1 LKKPLNINVLFNN
14 DEKLFFM
21 PLKFLFSLSLFLSI
35 LCFTTNLYA
44 DWINLSGAENSHNIA
59 EIYIEEGGVRMQLEV
74 YVGDLETF
82 EPLIPDDLLT
92 QRTADRPDLKT
103 RERLFANQVLQVI
116 ADGKRLPVLFK
127 LVEPRMRIDR
137 PSPFAGKINPYTRQ
151 PIPGPPQDK
160 RVLYAELVYP
170 FNEQPQTIR
179 FVPPVDENGMPLA
192 SIGFLCNH
200 AGVTVVDYRLM
211 SPESTLHL
219 DWDDP
224 WYSEFDNKALKRK
237 VGTGMRTF
245 LYIEPYE
252 VRNEILVRV
261 KDMMTWLDFDL
272 RGDAFIEEDEFNRV
286 REQIGQFFIGREN
299 VIIDGQ
305 RLKPILDQTAFVES
319 SMLRSR
325 FIETP
330 ERVRLNSAMVG
341 VIITYLTDG
350 LPQEVE
356 TRWDLF
362 SDRVQK
368 VTARMTDPA
377 GPFPYD
383 LEPTDNVLKWTNYLK
398 TYIIPTVEKIN
409 VAEQHQGVPVPMGS
423 VACLAL
429 IIPVGWRVLRRKK
442 DGGSVKALL
451 GMVGLLVVGAL
462 VLIPAFQ
469 VPVGSNARASQFTSE
484 DGQVVLDSLLK
495 NVYRA
500 FDFRDE
506 EDVYDKLS
514 TCVSGDL
521 LANLYLEQRKSLVV
535 EQAGGAQAK
544 VEQVA
549 IEDVVVSEST
559 KHTGALDLKV
569 QWTALGQV
577 GHWGHIHT
585 RQNRY
590 DAIVTI
596 KPVDGAWKIIELE
609 LLEEQRI
616 DPFAVSN
623 PKA

>member
-1 LKKPLNINVLFNN
+1 MMALLRFIIFV
-14 DEKLFFM
+14 
-21 PLKFLFSLSLFLSI
+21 FLLTLPTGSH
-35 LCFTTNLYA
+35 A
-44 DWINLSGAENSHNIA
+44 DWINLSGAENARNIA
-59 EIYIEEGGVRMQLEV
+59 EISINEDHVSIQLEV
-74 YVGDLETF
+74 FVDDLKVF
-82 EPLIPDDLLT
+82 EPLIPD
-92 QRTADRPDLKT
+92 
-103 RERLFANQVLQVI
+103 ELFAQTNVDRLGLKFREKIFADQILQVV
-116 ADGKRLPVLFK
+116 ADDIKLPVSFK
-127 LVEPRMRIDR
+127 LVEPRIRIER
-137 PSPFAGKINPYTRQ
+137 PSPFAGMINPYTRQ
-151 PIPGPPQDK
+151 PIPGPPKDK

-170 FNEQPQTIR
+170 FAGQPRTLR
-179 FVPPVDENGMPLA
+179 FVPPVDESGMPLA
-192 SIGFLCNH
+192 SIGFLCEH

-211 SPESTLHL
+211 TPDSTLLL

-237 VGTGMRTF
+237 IGSGMRTF

-261 KDMMTWLDFDL
+261 KDMMSWVDFDL
-272 RGDAFIEEDEFNRV
+272 LGDDYIEAEEFNQV
-286 REQIGQFFIGREN
+286 REQIGQFFMEREN

-305 RLKPILDQTAFVES
+305 RLRPILDRTAFVES

-325 FIETP
+325 FIESP
-330 ERVRLNSAMVG
+330 ERIPLNSAMVG

-350 LPQEVE
+350 IPQEVSTE
-356 TRWDLF
+356 WTLF

-383 LEPTDNVLKWTNYLK
+383 LEPGDNVLTWNNYLK
-398 TYIIPTVEKIN
+398 NYTIPTVEKID
-409 VAEQHQGVPVPMGS
+409 VAEQHQGVPVPVGS
-423 VACLAL
+423 VVCLVL
-429 IIPVGWRVLRRKK
+429 LLPTGWGVLRRKK
-442 DGGSVKALL
+442 NGGSTKPLL
-451 GMVGLLVVGAL
+451 RLVGLLVVGTL

-469 VPVGSNARASQFTSE
+469 VPVGGSARTSQFSAE

-506 EDVYDKLS
+506 EDVYDKLAI
-514 TCVSGDL
+514 CVSGDL
-521 LANLYLEQRKSLVV
+521 LADLYLEQRKSLVV

-544 VEQVA
+544 VEDIA
-549 IEDVVVSEST
+549 IEDVTVSKSN
-559 KHTGALDLKV
+559 KHDGALDIAA

-596 KPVDGAWKIIELE
+596 KPVEGAWKIIDLE
-609 LLEEQRI
+609 LLEETRV
-616 DPFAVSN
+616 DPFASQ
-623 PKA
+623 PAKG

>member
-1 LKKPLNINVLFNN
+1 
-14 DEKLFFM
+14 
-21 PLKFLFSLSLFLSI
+21 
-35 LCFTTNLYA
+35 
-44 DWINLSGAENSHNIA
+44 LSGAENSRNIA
-59 EIYIEEGGVRMQLEV
+59 EIFIEKDRVRIQLEV
-74 YVGDLETF
+74 FVEDLMLF
-82 EPLIPDDLLT
+82 EELVPDSFFSQSIPG
-92 QRTADRPDLKT
+92 RPGLQ
-103 RERLFANQVLQVI
+103 ERQKLFAKRVLQVV
-116 ADGKRLPVLFK
+116 ADGEQILPASFD
-127 LVEPRMRIDR
+127 LVEPRIRIER
-137 PSPFAGKINPYTRQ
+137 PSPFVGSISPYTRR
-151 PIPGPPQDK
+151 PIPGPPEDK
-160 RVLYAELVYP
+160 RVLYAELSYP
-170 FNEQPQTIR
+170 FDGQPQTLKFI
-179 FVPPVDENGMPLA
+179 PPLDEGGLPVA

-200 AGVTVVDYRLM
+200 AGVTVVDFRSM
-211 SPESTLHL
+211 TPATLHL

-224 WYSEFDNKALKRK
+224 WYSEFDAKPMRRK
-237 VGTGMRTF
+237 IGTGMRTF

-261 KDMMTWLDFDL
+261 KDMMTWVDFDL
-272 RGDAFIEEDEFNRV
+272 QGDDYIEADEFNRV
-286 REQIGQFFIGREN
+286 REQVGQFFLEREN

-305 RLKPILDQTAFVES
+305 RLKPILDRTSFVES
-319 SMLRSR
+319 SMQRSR
-325 FIETP
+325 FIDTP

-350 LPQEVE
+350 IPQQV
-356 TRWDLF
+356 TTQWDLF
-362 SDRVQK
+362 SDRIQK

-383 LEPTDNVLKWTNYLK
+383 LEPGDNVLTWNNYLK
-398 TYIIPTVEKIN
+398 TYTIPTVEKID

-423 VACLAL
+423 VACLVL
-429 IIPVGWRVLRRKK
+429 IIPVGWSVLRRKK
-442 DGGSVKALL
+442 EGGSVKPLL

-462 VLIPAFQ
+462 VLMPAFQ
-469 VPVGSNARASQFTSE
+469 VPLGGSARASQFSDD

-506 EDVYDKLS
+506 EDVYDKLAI
-514 TCVSGDL
+514 CVSGDL

-549 IEDVVVSEST
+549 IEDVAVSDSA
-559 KHTGALDLKV
+559 KHAGALDLKA

-596 KPVDGAWKIIELE
+596 KPVDGAWKIIGLE
-609 LLEEQRI
+609 LLEETRI
-616 DPFAVSN
+616 DPFAQSA
-623 PKA
+623 PKG

>member
-1 LKKPLNINVLFNN
+1 LSSSILDNIL
-14 DEKLFFM
+14 M
-21 PLKFLFSLSLFLSI
+21 ATFLRFIIFSLLII
-35 LCFTTNLYA
+35 LPTISYA
-44 DWINLSGAENSHNIA
+44 DWINLSGAENARNIA
-59 EIYIEEGGVRMQLEV
+59 EIYITEDRVRIQLEV

-92 QRTADRPDLKT
+92 QRAADRPDLKT
-103 RERLFANQVLQVI
+103 REQLFANQVLQVI

-127 LVEPRMRIDR
+127 LVEPRMKVER
-137 PSPFAGKINPYTRQ
+137 PSPFAGMINPYTRQ

-170 FNEQPQTIR
+170 FNDKPQAIR

-192 SIGFLCNH
+192 SIGFLCEH

-211 SPESTLHL
+211 SPDSTLHL
-219 DWDDP
+219 DLDDP
-224 WYSEFDNKALKRK
+224 WYSEFDNRALKRK
-237 VGTGMRTF
+237 IGTGMRTF

-261 KDMMTWLDFDL
+261 KDMMAWVDFDL
-272 RGDAFIEEDEFNRV
+272 RGKDFIEADEFNRV
-286 REQIGQFFIGREN
+286 REQIGQFFLAREN
-299 VIIDGQ
+299 VTIDGQ
-305 RLKPILDQTAFVES
+305 RLKPILDRTAFVES

-325 FIETP
+325 FVETP

-368 VTARMTDPA
+368 VSARMTDPA

-398 TYIIPTVEKIN
+398 SYTIPNVEKIS

-423 VACLAL
+423 VACLVL
-429 IIPVGWRVLRRKK
+429 IIPVGWSVLRRKK
-442 DGGSVKALL
+442 EGGSVKALL

-462 VLIPAFQ
+462 VLMPAFQ
-469 VPVGSNARASQFTSE
+469 VPVGGSARTSQFSIE
-484 DGQVVLDSLLK
+484 DGKVVLDSLLK

-506 EDVYDKLS
+506 EDVYDKLAI
-514 TCVSGDL
+514 CVSGDL
-521 LANLYLEQRKSLVV
+521 LADLYLEQRKSLVV

-549 IEDVVVSEST
+549 IEDVAVSDSA
-559 KHTGALDLKV
+559 KHAGALNLKA

-596 KPVDGAWKIIELE
+596 KPVDGAWKIIALD
-609 LLEEQRI
+609 LLEETRI
-616 DPFAVSN
+616 DPYAQSA
-623 PKA
+623 PKG

>member
-1 LKKPLNINVLFNN
+1 MVTLLRYIIFS
-14 DEKLFFM
+14 
-21 PLKFLFSLSLFLSI
+21 FLIISP
-35 LCFTTNLYA
+35 TTSYA
-44 DWINLSGAENSHNIA
+44 DWINLSGAENARNIA
-59 EIYIEEGGVRMQLEV
+59 EISISDNHVRIQLEV
-74 YVGDLETF
+74 YVGDLELF
-82 EPLIPDDLLT
+82 EPLIPEELLA
-92 QRTADRPDLKT
+92 QKDTARPRLSV
-103 RERLFANQVLQVI
+103 REQIFADKVLQVV
-116 ADGKRLPVLFK
+116 ADGKKLPVSFA
-127 LVEPRMRIDR
+127 LVEPRMRIER
-137 PSPFAGKINPYTRQ
+137 PSPFAGMINPYTRQ

-160 RVLYAELVYP
+160 RVLYAELVYS
-170 FNEQPQTIR
+170 FKEQPQSIR
-179 FVPPVDENGMPLA
+179 FLPPIDENGMPLA

-200 AGVTVVDYRLM
+200 DGVTVVDFRMM

-224 WYSEFDNKALKRK
+224 WYSEFDNKVLKRNI
-237 VGTGMRTF
+237 GTGMRTF
-245 LYIEPYE
+245 LYVEPYE

-261 KDMMTWLDFDL
+261 KDMMTWLDFKL
-272 RGDAFIEEDEFNRV
+272 RGDVYIEEDEFNRV
-286 REQIGQFFIGREN
+286 REQIGSFFIGREN
-299 VIIDGQ
+299 VTIDGE
-305 RLKPILDQTAFVES
+305 RLKPILDRTAFVES

-330 ERVRLNSAMVG
+330 ERVPLNSAMVG

-350 LPQEVE
+350 IPQQVSTEW
-356 TRWDLF
+356 TLF

-383 LEPTDNVLKWTNYLK
+383 LEPDDNVLTWNNYLK

-409 VAEQHQGVPVPMGS
+409 VAEQHQGVPVPMAS

-429 IIPVGWRVLRRKK
+429 ILPVGWGFLRRKK
-442 DGGSVKALL
+442 NGNSTKASLA
-451 GMVGLLVVGAL
+451 VIGLLVIGAL

-469 VPVGSNARASQFTSE
+469 VPVGGSARASQFSAE

-506 EDVYDKLS
+506 EDVYDKLAI
-514 TCVSGDL
+514 CASGEL
-521 LANLYLEQRKSLVV
+521 LADLYLEQRKSLVV

-549 IEDVVVSEST
+549 IEDVTVSESS
-559 KHTGALDLKV
+559 KHDGALDLKA
-569 QWTALGQV
+569 QWTALGLV
-577 GHWGHIHT
+577 GHWGHVHT

-596 KPVDGAWKIIELE
+596 KPVDGAWKIIDLE
-609 LLEEQRI
+609 LLEETRI
-616 DPFAVSN
+616 DPFAQSA
-623 PKA
+623 PKG

>member
-1 LKKPLNINVLFNN
+1 MLLNG
-14 DEKLFFM
+14 K
-21 PLKFLFSLSLFLSI
+21 FSLLLSLCII
-35 LCFTTNLYA
+35 LLPTSAYA
-44 DWINLSGAENSHNIA
+44 DWINLSGAENARNIA
-59 EIYIEEGGVRMQLEV
+59 EINVEKDRVRIQLEV
-74 YVGDLETF
+74 FVEDLMLF
-82 EPLIPDDLLT
+82 EELVPDNFFS
-92 QRTADRPDLKT
+92 QPIAGRPGLE
-103 RERLFANQVLQVI
+103 ERQKLFANQVLQVV
-116 ADGKRLPVLFK
+116 ADGDQVLPVSFD
-127 LVEPRMRIDR
+127 LVEPRVRIER
-137 PSPFAGKINPYTRQ
+137 PSPFAGSISPYTRR
-151 PIPGPPQDK
+151 PIPGPPEDK
-160 RVLYAELVYP
+160 RVLYAELSYP
-170 FNEQPQTIR
+170 FDGQPQTLQFI
-179 FVPPVDENGMPLA
+179 PPLDEGGLPVA

-200 AGVTVVDYRLM
+200 SGVTVVDFRSMIPAILN
-211 SPESTLHL
+211 L

-224 WYSEFDNKALKRK
+224 WYSEFDEKPMQRK
-237 VGTGMRTF
+237 IGTGMRTF

-261 KDMMTWLDFDL
+261 KDMMTWVDFDL
-272 RGDAFIEEDEFNRV
+272 QGDDYIEADEFNRV
-286 REQIGQFFIGREN
+286 REQVGQFFLEREN
-299 VIIDGQ
+299 VVIDGQ
-305 RLKPILDQTAFVES
+305 RLKPILDRTSFVES
-319 SMLRSR
+319 SMQRSR
-325 FIETP
+325 FIDTP

-350 LPQEVE
+350 IPQKV
-356 TRWDLF
+356 TTQWDLF
-362 SDRVQK
+362 SDRIQK

-383 LEPTDNVLKWTNYLK
+383 LEPGDNVLTWNNYLK
-398 TYIIPTVEKIN
+398 TYTIPTVEKIS

-469 VPVGSNARASQFTSE
+469 VPVGGNARASQFSSE

-514 TCVSGDL
+514 ICVSGDL

-559 KHTGALDLKV
+559 KHTGALDLKA

-596 KPVDGAWKIIELE
+596 KPVGGAWKIVDLE
-609 LLEEQRI
+609 LLEETRI
-616 DPFAVSN
+616 DPFAQSN
-623 PKA
+623 PKG

>member
-1 LKKPLNINVLFNN
+1 MLSRFNFIITLLFVL
-14 DEKLFFM
+14 
-21 PLKFLFSLSLFLSI
+21 
-35 LCFTTNLYA
+35 LCLPSVSFA
-44 DWINLSGAENSHNIA
+44 DWINLSGAENSRNIA
-59 EIYIEEGGVRMQLEV
+59 EIFIEKDRVRIQLEV
-74 YVGDLETF
+74 FVEDLMLF
-82 EPLIPDDLLT
+82 EELVPDSFFSQSIPG
-92 QRTADRPDLKT
+92 RPGLQ
-103 RERLFANQVLQVI
+103 ERQKLFAKRVLQVV
-116 ADGKRLPVLFK
+116 ADGEQILPASFD
-127 LVEPRMRIDR
+127 LVEPRIRIER
-137 PSPFAGKINPYTRQ
+137 PSPFVGSISPYTRR
-151 PIPGPPQDK
+151 PIPGPPEDK
-160 RVLYAELVYP
+160 RVLYAELSYP
-170 FNEQPQTIR
+170 FDGQPQTLKFI
-179 FVPPVDENGMPLA
+179 PPLDEGGLPVA

-200 AGVTVVDYRLM
+200 AGVTVVDFRSM
-211 SPESTLHL
+211 TPATLHL

-224 WYSEFDNKALKRK
+224 WYSEFDAKPMRRK
-237 VGTGMRTF
+237 IGTGMRTF

-261 KDMMTWLDFDL
+261 KDMMTWVDFDL
-272 RGDAFIEEDEFNRV
+272 QGDDYIEADEFNRV
-286 REQIGQFFIGREN
+286 REQVGQFFLEREN

-305 RLKPILDQTAFVES
+305 RLKPILDRTSFVES
-319 SMLRSR
+319 SMQRSR
-325 FIETP
+325 FIDTP

-350 LPQEVE
+350 IPQQV
-356 TRWDLF
+356 TTQWDLF
-362 SDRVQK
+362 SDRIQK

-383 LEPTDNVLKWTNYLK
+383 LEPGDNVLTWNNYLK
-398 TYIIPTVEKIN
+398 TYTIPTVEKID

-423 VACLAL
+423 VACLVL
-429 IIPVGWRVLRRKK
+429 IIPVGWSVLRRKK
-442 DGGSVKALL
+442 EGGSVKPLL

-462 VLIPAFQ
+462 VLMPAFQ
-469 VPVGSNARASQFTSE
+469 VPLGGSARASQFSDD

-506 EDVYDKLS
+506 EDVYDKLAI
-514 TCVSGDL
+514 CVSGDL

-549 IEDVVVSEST
+549 IEDVAVSDSA
-559 KHTGALDLKV
+559 KHAGALDLKA

-596 KPVDGAWKIIELE
+596 KPVDGAWKIIGLE
-609 LLEEQRI
+609 LLEETRI
-616 DPFAVSN
+616 DPFAQSA
-623 PKA
+623 PKG